1 VVWPYLFQRLLLIP
15 PTLLGLSLLVFTLAI
30 LAPGDPAEEF
40 ARRTAPGGEVTAED
54 IERAR
59 RELGLDRPYAVQYG
73 SWLWGA
79 ARADLGRSFSRR
91 TPVWDEM
98 RGRLAATAEL
108 AGAALAITT
117 LVACPLGLAAGAL
130 HRRTPDHLLRLVAL
144 VGASIPGFFL
154 SYLLIALFATR
165 LGWLPVAGREGV
177 VSLVLPA
184 IALAVGPTA
193 IVSRLLRSSVLEVLT
208 EDFIR
213 TARAKGLSGAQV
225 LGRHALRNAAI
236 PVVTVLG
243 NLLGHLLAGAIIIEF
258 VFAWPGLGQL
268 TVESVFQRDYPMIQ
282 AIVFFA
288 GAVFLTINL
297 VVDLSYALLDPRVR
311 LAGR

>member
-1 VVWPYLFQRLLLIP
+1 
-15 PTLLGLSLLVFTLAI
+15 
-30 LAPGDPAEEF
+30 
-40 ARRTAPGGEVTAED
+40 
-54 IERAR
+54 
-59 RELGLDRPYAVQYG
+59 
-73 SWLWGA
+73 
-79 ARADLGRSFSRR
+79 
-91 TPVWDEM
+91 
-98 RGRLAATAEL
+98 
-108 AGAALAITT
+108 
-117 LVACPLGLAAGAL
+117 
-130 HRRTPDHLLRLVAL
+130 
-144 VGASIPGFFL
+144 
-154 SYLLIALFATR
+154 
-165 LGWLPVAGREGV
+165 
-177 VSLVLPA
+177 
-184 IALAVGPTA
+184 
-193 IVSRLLRSSVLEVLT
+193 VLEVLT

>member
-1 VVWPYLFQRLLLIP
+1 VWPYLLQRLLLIP
-15 PTLLGLSLLVFTLAI
+15 PTLLALSLLVFTLSV

-59 RELGLDRPYAVQYG
+59 RELGLDRPYVVQYG

-91 TPVWDEM
+91 TPVWQEM
-98 RGRLAATAEL
+98 RGRLTATGEL
-108 AGAALAITT
+108 AGAALIFTIV
-117 LVACPLGLAAGAL
+117 VAVPLGLVAGML
-130 HRRTPDHLLRLVAL
+130 HRRAPDHLLRLVAL

-154 SYLLIALFATR
+154 SYLLIGIFATR
-165 LGWLPVAGREGV
+165 LGWLPVAGREGAA
-177 VSLVLPA
+177 SLLLPA
-184 IALAVGPTA
+184 LALAVGPTA
-193 IVSRLLRSSVLEVLT
+193 IVSRLLRSNVLEILS

-213 TARAKGLSGAQV
+213 TARAKGFSPGQILV
-225 LGRHALRNAAI
+225 RHALRNAAI

-243 NLLGHLLAGAIIIEF
+243 NLLGHLLAGAIIIEY

-282 AIVFFA
+282 GVVFFA
-288 GAVFLTINL
+288 GAVFLTVNL
-297 VVDLSYALLDPRVR
+297 LVDLSYALLDPRVR

>member
-1 VVWPYLFQRLLLIP
+1 MWPYFLQRLLHIP
-15 PTLLGLSLLVFTLAI
+15 PTLLGLSVLVFALAA

-40 ARRTAPGGEVTAED
+40 ARRTAPGGEATAED

-59 RELGLDRPYAVQYG
+59 RELGLDRPHVVQYT

-79 ARADLGRSFSRR
+79 VRADLGRSFSRR
-91 TPVWDEM
+91 TPVWEEM
-98 RGRLAATAEL
+98 RARLAATAEL
-108 AGAALAITT
+108 AGTALLFTT
-117 LVACPLGLAAGAL
+117 LVAVPLGLAAGAL
-130 HRRTPDHLLRLVAL
+130 HRRVPDHLLRVGAL
-144 VGASIPGFFL
+144 VGASVPGFFL
-154 SYLLIALFATR
+154 AYLLIGLFATR
-165 LGWLPVAGREGV
+165 LGWLPVAGREGAA
-177 VSLVLPA
+177 SLILPA
-184 IALAVGPTA
+184 ITLAAGPTA

-213 TARAKGLSGAQV
+213 TAWAKGLSRAQI
-225 LGRHALRNAAI
+225 LARHALRNAAI
-236 PVVTVLG
+236 PLVTVLG

-282 AIVFFA
+282 GVVFFA
-288 GAVFLTINL
+288 GAVFLSLNL
-297 VVDLSYALLDPRVR
+297 LVDLSYALLDPRVR

>member
-1 VVWPYLFQRLLLIP
+1 
-15 PTLLGLSLLVFTLAI
+15 LSLLVFALSV

-40 ARRTAPGGEVTAED
+40 ARRTAPGGEATAED
-54 IERAR
+54 IARAR
-59 RELGLDRPYAVQYG
+59 RELGLDRPYVVQYG
-73 SWLWGA
+73 SWIWGA

-98 RGRLAATAEL
+98 RARLVATGEL
-108 AGAALAITT
+108 ASAALVITT
-117 LVACPLGLAAGAL
+117 LVACPLGLVAGAL
-130 HRRTPDHLLRLVAL
+130 HRRAPDHLLRVAAL

-154 SYLLIALFATR
+154 AYLLIGLFATR
-165 LGWLPVAGREGV
+165 LGWLPVAGREGIGSV
-177 VSLVLPA
+177 ILPA

-213 TARAKGLSGAQV
+213 TARAKGLSGSQV
-225 LGRHALRNAAI
+225 LSRHALRNAAI

-243 NLLGHLLAGAIIIEF
+243 NVLGHLLAGAIIIEF

-282 AIVFFA
+282 GIIFFA

-297 VVDLSYALLDPRVR
+297 LVDLSYAVLDPRVR
-311 LAGR
+311 LAAR